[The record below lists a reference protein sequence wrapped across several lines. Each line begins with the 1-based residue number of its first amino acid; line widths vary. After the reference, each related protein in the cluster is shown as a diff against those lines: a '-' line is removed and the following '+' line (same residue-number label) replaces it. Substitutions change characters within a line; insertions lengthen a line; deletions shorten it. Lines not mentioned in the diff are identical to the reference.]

1 MLSSNQRALPVSNV
15 TKLPVLYLSCE
26 TEALTGPKG
35 QAGLRRLIRPDHVVA
50 NVVFITSEK
59 GGAQLE
65 IFHQCGEGILARRLQ
80 SVMAE
85 RGGDIVVS
93 GTRERGLKEL
103 AASMN
108 QLAPEEV
115 IELQLNTGMTSEH
128 YRTIGHCL
136 EALRNQGVLLI
147 CLDRLEN
154 VGNHVDH
161 PQPHD
166 SYIRN
171 LIRQWEDEHRWVKA
185 MSKSDLGAFHST
197 PGAEAP
203 VADPTLCVLNT
214 AFSLG
219 GMQAPQ
225 RLFGFSLNE
234 ISQSLTGYGWMQ

>member
-1 MLSSNQRALPVSNV
+1 MLSSNQCVLPVSNV

-26 TEALTGPKG
+26 TEALKGPKG
-35 QAGLRRLIRPDHVVA
+35 QASLRRLIRPDLVVA
-50 NVVFITSEK
+50 NVAFITSK
-59 GGAQLE
+59 RGGAQPE

-80 SVMAE
+80 SGMAE
-85 RGGDIVVS
+85 RGFDVAVS
-93 GTRERGLKEL
+93 GSREQGLKAL
-103 AASMN
+103 AESMTP
-108 QLAPEEV
+108 LAPEEV

-128 YRTIGHCL
+128 YRDIGHCL
-136 EALRNQGVLLI
+136 EALRNQGILLI
-147 CLDRLEN
+147 CLDRLEKA
-154 VGNHVDH
+154 GNYVDH

-166 SYIRN
+166 SYLRN

-185 MSKSDLGAFHST
+185 MSKSDLGASHINPES
-197 PGAEAP
+197 EDP

-234 ISQSLTGYGWMQ
+234 NSQSLAGYGWMQ

>member
-1 MLSSNQRALPVSNV
+1 M

-26 TEALTGPKG
+26 TEALKGPKG
-35 QAGLRRLIRPDHVVA
+35 QASLRRLIRPDLVVA
-50 NVVFITSEK
+50 NVAFITSK
-59 GGAQLE
+59 RGGAQPE

-80 SVMAE
+80 SGMAE
-85 RGGDIVVS
+85 RGFDVAVS
-93 GTRERGLKEL
+93 GSREQGLKAL
-103 AASMN
+103 AESMTP
-108 QLAPEEV
+108 LAPEEV

-128 YRTIGHCL
+128 YRDIGHCL
-136 EALRNQGVLLI
+136 EALRNQGILLI
-147 CLDRLEN
+147 CLDRLEKA
-154 VGNHVDH
+154 GNYVDH

-166 SYIRN
+166 SYLRN

-185 MSKSDLGAFHST
+185 MSKSDLGASHINPES
-197 PGAEAP
+197 EAP

-234 ISQSLTGYGWMQ
+234 NSQSLAGYGWMQ

>member
-1 MLSSNQRALPVSNV
+1 MA
-15 TKLPVLYLSCE
+15 KLPVLYLSCE
-26 TEALTGPKG
+26 TEALIGPKG
-35 QAGLRRLIRPDHVVA
+35 QSSLRRLIKQDLVVA
-50 NVVFITSEK
+50 SVAFITSET

-65 IFHQCGEGILARRLQ
+65 IFDQCGEKVLARRLQ
-80 SVMAE
+80 TE
-85 RGGDIVVS
+85 LKTRGFDVSVS
-93 GTRERGLKEL
+93 GSHEHGLKTL
-103 AASMN
+103 VKSMM

-171 LIRQWEDEHRWVKA
+171 LIRQWEDEHQWAKA
-185 MSKSDLGAFHST
+185 MSKSDFGASHSN
-197 PGAEAP
+197 PGAKAP

-234 ISQSLTGYGWMQ
+234 NGQSLAGYGWMQ

>member
-1 MLSSNQRALPVSNV
+1 MLSSNQCVLPVSNV

-26 TEALTGPKG
+26 TEALKGPKG
-35 QAGLRRLIRPDHVVA
+35 QASLRRLIRPDLVVA
-50 NVVFITSEK
+50 NVAFITSK
-59 GGAQLE
+59 RGGAQPE

-80 SVMAE
+80 SGMAE
-85 RGGDIVVS
+85 RGFDVAVS
-93 GTRERGLKEL
+93 GSREQGLKAL
-103 AASMN
+103 AESMTP
-108 QLAPEEV
+108 LAPEEV

-128 YRTIGHCL
+128 YRDIGHCL
-136 EALRNQGVLLI
+136 EALRNQGILLI
-147 CLDRLEN
+147 CLDRLEKA
-154 VGNHVDH
+154 GNYVDH

-166 SYIRN
+166 SYLRN

-185 MSKSDLGAFHST
+185 MSKSDLGASHINPES
-197 PGAEAP
+197 EAP

-234 ISQSLTGYGWMQ
+234 NSQSLAGYGWMQ